1 MDKPYGYV
9 RADGKGLFIYGD
21 HQFTNNQNHDLIPVY
36 THPKD
41 KVIQKAWNMMSMHNS
56 ELLLENEQ
64 LKKQL
69 MRRSLWYAIKRA
81 IRIWRGKE

>member
-1 MDKPYGYV
+1 MD
-9 RADGKGLFIYGD
+9 
-21 HQFTNNQNHDLIPVY
+21 
-36 THPKD
+36 D
-41 KVIQKAWNMMSMHNS
+41 KAIQKAWNMLSMQNS

-81 IRIWRGKE
+81 INIWRGKDD

>member
-1 MDKPYGYV
+1 MMDKEE
-9 RADGKGLFIYGD
+9 
-21 HQFTNNQNHDLIPVY
+21 
-36 THPKD
+36 
-41 KVIQKAWNMMSMHNS
+41 IQKAWNMMSMHNS

-81 IRIWRGKE
+81 INIWRGKE

>member
-1 MDKPYGYV
+1 MDKEE
-9 RADGKGLFIYGD
+9 
-21 HQFTNNQNHDLIPVY
+21 
-36 THPKD
+36 
-41 KVIQKAWNMMSMHNS
+41 IQKTWNLMSMHNS
-56 ELLLENEQ
+56 ELLLENER

>member
-1 MDKPYGYV
+1 MMDNE
-9 RADGKGLFIYGD
+9 A
-21 HQFTNNQNHDLIPVY
+21 
-36 THPKD
+36 
-41 KVIQKAWNMMSMHNS
+41 IQKAWNLMSMHNS

-69 MRRSLWYAIKRA
+69 MRKSLWYAIKRA

>member
-1 MDKPYGYV
+1 VTGNLRARQQKICVDDGGNIMDKE
-9 RADGKGLFIYGD
+9 A
-21 HQFTNNQNHDLIPVY
+21 
-36 THPKD
+36 
-41 KVIQKAWNMMSMHNS
+41 IQKAWNLMSMHNS

-81 IRIWRGKE
+81 IRIWRGRE

>member
-1 MDKPYGYV
+1 MDEE
-9 RADGKGLFIYGD
+9 A
-21 HQFTNNQNHDLIPVY
+21 
-36 THPKD
+36 
-41 KVIQKAWNMMSMHNS
+41 IQKAWNKLSMYHS

-81 IRIWRGKE
+81 INIWRGKE